1 MRLST
6 GGPEVLDN
14 SEESA
19 TSVLAE
25 PVEEGLLERLRLEFG
40 ERVVGFLDTARGLLN
55 SGFNVPRLGE
65 TVAYC
70 LREALQAVLD
80 SGWARS
86 GEWRNLSDG
95 SLRTDGR
102 HDIGENRP
110 GGGTVDGGGQLSLAA
125 DGAGGRP
132 GEGVSRAGRQ
142 LIAVVIGFTGGAPLP
157 GQVERFTE
165 LRDEA
170 NDGLHGDLS
179 LSEACELW
187 SRCLRLLE
195 QFFMAPERRRAEI
208 ERLAR
213 IESPSGGDRDSVV
226 GLLRGSDHVR
236 LFFANVTSP
245 VWIAVLDGSELI
257 GPFEDMEMSGWPALS
272 AVKRLSPEYP
282 EDTGNW
288 LASMYDRYI
297 VGGNGEGP
305 LRARSLTL
313 AALHADPPALGV
325 VLRAL
330 RDYPTDR
337 NIVLRGV
344 RAVRKIPPADSLVA
358 DFADM
363 LLGDSCWKAWPH
375 SESVVERLVE
385 GINASNALGRIELL
399 CYKIQASDNTTTT
412 ISLEQSRGSVV
423 DIANDPPYR
432 DRLFVLVRGLID
444 AISKGRNRLTTAEVL
459 AVLENKRFPRGLA
472 GRFRAWILAGSSDTD
487 HDLLIGEIEQAIGS
501 QAPTGDH
508 LLLIDRVVEECDPA
522 SYVSR
527 WRDALGAGPDVDKV
541 ERAVAADQLLPGSWI
556 RAWRWAA
563 VLPGEVSVGWSALR
577 DALATRYGQPDR
589 EEYEYRRPRAERVT
603 SPITVE
609 ELQMHRADEA
619 ARRIAAW
626 RARSDEWRLTH
637 AGARELGRSLETLV
651 KDNPGEWTSDPVR
664 IATALRHSTYINHYL
679 RALGAVA
686 TSQMPINELVDLIGL
701 VRTHPWEVEV
711 LGEGKFAYDS
721 DWSGAE
727 EAAVELIESLA
738 RNDADFGDR
747 TQEVWDFLQI
757 RSGNCPEGEE
767 TASDSQ
773 LDAYRTAINGSC
785 TRALDAVIHLIA
797 NEYRRSG
804 TAITSRAV
812 HILEASLR
820 LSGDNGLQHRA
831 ILARHVGFLRH
842 VLPEWTENNL
852 DLFFG
857 DRAPDG
863 LGQHTFNMVIKW
875 GQPHW
880 LLAGYRP
887 MLKQAVRDGV
897 ARSLDFLL
905 VGMLNRTD
913 GYSPQENLNFLR
925 QTKEAVSDAGASLA
939 WLLQQEDANPQH
951 LQIAQAFWEA
961 ALQEGNMPLDGFG
974 RFAYVTAMNP
984 ERWAELTLGTLEA
997 NNDRIHHNTQ
1007 VAEGIVTMTPT
1018 PTTLT
1023 ILRLLIQGRFDQDLR
1038 TEIAEH
1044 AQEHLRSATA
1054 LATTHQYQR
1063 LRNLLQERDITNN

>member
-1 MRLST
+1 MLN
-6 GGPEVLDN
+6 D
-14 SEESA
+14 SEETA

-25 PVEEGLLERLRLEFG
+25 PVEDGLLERLRLEFG
-40 ERVVGFLDTARGLLN
+40 ERVVGFLGTARGLLN
-55 SGFNVPRLGE
+55 SGLDVPRLGE

-80 SGWARS
+80 SEWARS

-95 SLRTDGR
+95 SLTTDGR
-102 HDIGENRP
+102 HDIGEDRP
-110 GGGTVDGGGQLSLAA
+110 GGGADDGSGELSLAA
-125 DGAGGRP
+125 NGAGGRP
-132 GEGVSRAGRQ
+132 EGLGAAGRK
-142 LIAVVIGFTGGAPLP
+142 LIAVVIRFTGGAPLP
-157 GQVERFTE
+157 GQVEHFTE
-165 LRDEA
+165 LRNEA
-170 NDGLHGDLS
+170 NARLHGDLS

-187 SRCLRLLE
+187 SRCLRFLE

-208 ERLAR
+208 ESLAR
-213 IESPSGGDRDSVV
+213 IESPSGGDQDSLV

-257 GPFEDMEMSGWPALS
+257 GPFEDMEMFGWPALS
-272 AVKRLSPEYP
+272 AVKRLSLEYP

-297 VGGNGEGP
+297 AGGNGEGP
-305 LRARSLTL
+305 VRARSLTL
-313 AALHADPPALGV
+313 AALHADPPALGI

-344 RAVRKIPPADSLVA
+344 RAVRKMPPADSLVA
-358 DFADM
+358 DFADI
-363 LLGDSCWKAWPH
+363 LLSESCWKAWPH

-399 CYKIQASDNTTTT
+399 CYKIQASDNTTNP

-423 DIANDPPYR
+423 DIAKDPPYR

-444 AISKGRNRLTTAEVL
+444 AIRKGRKWLTTAEVL

-472 GRFRAWILAGSSDTD
+472 GRFRAWILAESSDTD

-501 QAPTGDH
+501 QTPTGDH

-527 WRDALGAGPDVDKV
+527 WRDALGSGPDVDKV
-541 ERAVAADQLLPGSWI
+541 ERAVAADQLLPGSWV

-563 VLPGEVSVGWSALR
+563 VLPGEVWSALC
-577 DALATRYGQPDR
+577 DALVNRYGQPDR

-609 ELQMHRADEA
+609 ELQMHIADEA

-637 AGARELGRSLETLV
+637 AGARELGRTLETLV
-651 KDNPGEWTSDPVR
+651 KDNPGEWSTDPVR
-664 IATALRHSTYINHYL
+664 IATALRHPTYINHYL
-679 RALGAVA
+679 RAVGAVA
-686 TSQMPINELVDLIGL
+686 TSQMQTNELVDLIGL

-727 EAAVELIESLA
+727 ESAVELIESLA

-747 TQEVWDFLQI
+747 IQEVWDFLQI
-757 RSGNCPEGEE
+757 RSGHCPEAEE

-773 LDAYRTAINGSC
+773 FDAYQTAINGSC

-812 HILEASLR
+812 HILETGLR

-880 LLAGYRP
+880 LLSGNRP
-887 MLKQAVRDGV
+887 MLEQAVRDGV

-913 GYSPQENLNFLR
+913 GYSPQENLQFFR
-925 QTKEAVSDAGASLA
+925 QIQEADSDVGASLA
-939 WLLQQEDANPQH
+939 WLLEQDDANQQH
-951 LQIAQAFWEA
+951 LKIAEEFWDA
-961 ALQEGNMPLDGFG
+961 ALQEPNLPLCGFG
-974 RFAYVTAMNP
+974 RFVYVTAMNP
-984 ERWAELTLGTLEA
+984 ERWAELTLATLET
-997 NNDRIHHNTQ
+997 NNGRTHYNTQ
-1007 VAEGIVTMTPT
+1007 IAERVTTMTPT

-1023 ILRLLIQGRFDQDLR
+1023 ILHLLIQGRFDQDLKA
-1038 TEIAEH
+1038 EIAEH

-1054 LATTHQYQR
+1054 LNTTPQYQR
-1063 LRNLLQERDITNN
+1063 LRNLLQERGLTDN